1 MVEIYLSKKEGKH
14 IEFKENTKSLSKI
27 IHTVIAF
34 ANTAGGTLI
43 IGIKDSTKEVIGLKH
58 VLEEEEKIAN
68 AIADSIEPFL
78 TPNIQISTWRG
89 RDCLIIQVPH
99 ALGPFYSKAKGEMG
113 GTYVRLGSTNRLADM
128 VMIENIKRLKQHL
141 YYDEVPFMEASE
153 RDLDFGLAEKF
164 FSADSRK
171 FSIKKAKNLQL
182 LVKQQEKFYPSI
194 GGLLLFGKIERKN
207 EYFPHAIVRCA
218 RFLGKTKTKIH
229 DPIDISTQLP
239 LAVDSV
245 LNYIEKHAINSYEI
259 GKTQGRSKSLFP
271 SIVVREAII
280 NSLVHAD
287 YSVRG
292 ASIQVALFDDR
303 LEISNPGGLPF
314 GLSLESALTGVSQLR
329 NKVIGRVFREL
340 NLIEQWGS
348 GLNRMIDICAEQ
360 GLAPPKFEEIDH
372 FFRVTLY
379 NSLVKPSELQEWEKA
394 LMKYVDE
401 HGEIP
406 AKKAREIWNVTP
418 KTVGSRL
425 RKMCDKGLLV
435 EISSG
440 PYDPQKRFIKPGN

>member
-1 MVEIYLSKKEGKH
+1 MIETYLSKKEGKH
-14 IEFKENTKSLSKI
+14 LEFKENTKSLSKI

-43 IGIKDSTKEVIGLKH
+43 IGIKDSTKEVIGLNQ

-78 TPNIQISTWRG
+78 TPNIHISTWRG

-99 ALGPFYSKAKGEMG
+99 ALGPFYFKAKGETG
-113 GTYVRLGSTNRLADM
+113 GTFIRLGSTNRLADM
-128 VMIENIKRLKQHL
+128 NMIENIKRLKQHL
-141 YYDEVPFMEASE
+141 YYDEVPFMEGE
-153 RDLDFGLAEKF
+153 EKDLDFGLAEKL
-164 FSADSRK
+164 FSAESKK
-171 FSIKKAKNLQL
+171 FSIKKAKNLEL
-182 LVKQQEKFYPSI
+182 LVKQQEKYYPSI
-194 GGLLLFGKIERKN
+194 GGLLLFGKIERKK
-207 EYFPHAIVRCA
+207 EFFPHAIVRCA
-218 RFLGKTKTKIH
+218 RFLGKTKTRIH

-239 LAVDSV
+239 LAVDNV
-245 LNYIEKHAINSYEI
+245 LDYVEKHTVNSYEI
-259 GKTQGRSKSLFP
+259 GKTKGRLKSLFP
-271 SIVVREAII
+271 SVVVREAVI
-280 NSLVHAD
+280 NSLVHTD

-340 NLIEQWGS
+340 DLIEQWGS

-379 NSLVKPSELQEWEKA
+379 NSLVKPSELQEWEKI
-394 LMKYVDE
+394 LMEYVDE

-406 AKKAREIWNVTP
+406 AKQAREIWNVTP
-418 KTVGSRL
+418 KTAGSRL

-440 PYDPQKRFIKPGN
+440 PFDPQKRFVKPGN